1 MTLGTYPAINV
12 SEQDLAERLARA
24 LEATAK
30 VINARPVQLIEAL
43 PVKQQ
48 VSEALT
54 TPVRSPRTPSIGSK
68 KFSFTASLP

>member
-24 LEATAK
+24 LEATAE

-43 PVKQQ
+43 PVNQQ
-48 VSEALT
+48 VSEAPDHSGPFT
-54 TPVRSPRTPSIGSK
+54 QNSKHRFK
-68 KFSFTASLP
+68 KF